1 MEHNIEY
8 TEKRA
13 QSGKTSNRGQAL
25 VEMALILPILLLL
38 FAGLI
43 ELGFSFYDYLVVVNA
58 AREGARFA
66 AKMPDY
72 TVEEIV
78 EVTNKATQP
87 VLTDFTL
94 KDEWGED
101 VLDAE
106 GRLITNLERASVIV
120 SRLTAPVPEGND
132 RYTYDIDEGYP
143 SAVGKALLPPADQVI
158 PIHSSRVT
166 EGRVDSIAQEVEAAL
181 QGATFEEDA
190 QFVIVEVVY
199 DHPQVIR
206 LFKIGEIIPDPIPLS
221 SLTLMRVISS
231 VRQPACAVCPIA
243 LSWEDTLE
251 PLVEGTETDTSLEDI
266 WNGTGTG
273 QFGWLTWPGD
283 ESSAGSAVYLAEA
296 MRNCNLSKWEY
307 VNPSDFDDK
316 ILNIGDPMVGST
328 GVSGASDVEAI
339 LESYIA
345 SREEILVAVWD
356 PVRQGQGQGS
366 DIWYILKGYARVI
379 ITDYDLSGHGEISA
393 TFVSYSETCD

>member
-13 QSGKTSNRGQAL
+13 QSGKASNRGQAL

-43 ELGFSFYDYLVVVNA
+43 ELGFSFYDYLIVVNA
-58 AREGARFA
+58 AREGARFG

-106 GRLITNLERASVIV
+106 GRLITNPERASVIV
-120 SRLTAPVPEGND
+120 SRLTAPVPVGND
-132 RYTYDIDEGYP
+132 DYTYYIDEGYP
-143 SAVGKALLPPADQVI
+143 SAVGKAALAPADQVI

-166 EGRVDSIAQEVEAAL
+166 QGRVDSIAQEVEAAL

-221 SLTLMRVISS
+221 SLTLMRVITS

-243 LSWEDTLE
+243 LNWDIIDG
-251 PLVEGTETDTSLEDI
+251 LVAGTESDTSLENI
-266 WNGTGTG
+266 WNGTGSG

-283 ESSAGSAVYLAEA
+283 DSSAGSAQYLAEA
-296 MRNCNLSKWEY
+296 LRNCNLSKWDY
-307 VNPSDFDDK
+307 VNPDDFDDE
-316 ILNIGDPMVGST
+316 ILNVGDQIAGNT
-328 GVSGASDVEAI
+328 GVSDASYVEAI
-339 LESYIA
+339 LESYMA
-345 SREEILVAVWD
+345 SEEKIPVAVWED
-356 PVRQGQGQGS
+356 FIPAGGS
-366 DIWYILKGYARVI
+366 DIRYVLKGYAWVI
-379 ITDYDLSGHGEISA
+379 ITDYDLSGQGWISA
-393 TFVSYSETCD
+393 VFDSYSEDCDKD

>member
-1 MEHNIEY
+1 MKHNIEY

-43 ELGFSFYDYLVVVNA
+43 ELGFSFYDYLTVVNA

-106 GRLITNLERASVIV
+106 GRLITNPERASVIV
-120 SRLTAPVPEGND
+120 SRLSAPVPEDGYS
-132 RYTYDIDEGYP
+132 YTYNILEGYP
-143 SAVGKALLPPADQVI
+143 SAVGKAALAPADQVI

-231 VRQPACAVCPIA
+231 VRQPTCAVCPIA
-243 LSWEDTLE
+243 LHWSTIEG
-251 PLVEGTETDTSLEDI
+251 LVEGTESDTNLEDI
-266 WNGTGTG
+266 WNGVGTG

-283 ESSAGSAVYLAEA
+283 ESSAGSAVYLAKA
-296 MRNCNLSKWEY
+296 MHNCNLSKWDY
-307 VNPSDFDDK
+307 VNPEDLDDK
-316 ILNIGDPMVGST
+316 ILNIGDPIVGST
-328 GVSGASDVEAI
+328 GVSGADAVVDI
-339 LESYIA
+339 LESYKA
-345 SREEILVAVWD
+345 SQEEIRVAVWD
-356 PVRQGQGQGS
+356 PVKQGQGMGS

-379 ITDYDLSGHGEISA
+379 ITDYDLDKGWISA
-393 TFVSYSETCD
+393 IFVSYSETCD

>member
-1 MEHNIEY
+1 MKHNIEY

-13 QSGKTSNRGQAL
+13 QSGKTLNRGQAL
-25 VEMALILPILLLL
+25 VEMALLLPILLLL

-43 ELGFSFYDYLVVVNA
+43 ELGFSFYDYLIVVNA

-106 GRLITNLERASVIV
+106 GRLITNPERASVIV
-120 SRLTAPVPEGND
+120 SRLSAPVPEDG
-132 RYTYDIDEGYP
+132 YSYMYDILEGYP
-143 SAVGKALLPPADQVI
+143 SAVGKAALAPADQVI

-206 LFKIGEIIPDPIPLS
+206 LFKIGEIIPDPIALS
-221 SLTLMRVISS
+221 SLTMMRVISS

-243 LSWEDTLE
+243 LNWDIIDD
-251 PLVEGTETDTSLEDI
+251 LVAGTEEDTSLENI
-266 WNGTGTG
+266 WNGTGPG

-283 ESSAGSAVYLAEA
+283 DSSAGSAVYLAYA
-296 MRNCNLSKWEY
+296 LNNCNVSKWEY
-307 VNPSDFDDK
+307 VNPDDFDDQ
-316 ILNIGDPMVGST
+316 ILNIGDPIVGNT
-328 GVSGASDVEAI
+328 GVSDASAVEAI

-345 SREEILVAVWD
+345 WEEPIRVAVWESVD
-356 PVRQGQGQGS
+356 DQGGS
-366 DIWYILKGYARVI
+366 DIRYILRGYAEVI
-379 ITDYDLSGHGEISA
+379 ITDYDLSGQGWISA
-393 TFVSYSETCD
+393 TFVSYSEVCD